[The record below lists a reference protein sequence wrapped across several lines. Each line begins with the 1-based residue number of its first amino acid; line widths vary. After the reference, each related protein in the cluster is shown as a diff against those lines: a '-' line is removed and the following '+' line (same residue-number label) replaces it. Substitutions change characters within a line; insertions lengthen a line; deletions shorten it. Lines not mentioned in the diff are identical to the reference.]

1 PAGSSPGLLTTRG
14 WALAAGNLALLI
26 AGRLLGVRE
35 LFELG
40 LGLSTLVIAACII
53 VRRGGHDTRLARAV
67 DPLEVYPGSLVRVE
81 VSIRAGA
88 RRSPP
93 LLFVEELPPAQAR
106 SLRDRPRLDGG
117 HRPVRARPR
126 PRPPARQELPPGVPG
141 DRGPAADGRRQPPL
155 RRGDSPAPGAD
166 AGRRRVLHHAGVPAR
181 RRRAE

>member
-1 PAGSSPGLLTTRG
+1 MLTTRG

-93 LLFVEELPPAQAR
+93 LLFVEELPADLADAVPGMTSR
-106 SLRDRPRLDGG
+106 LTPRLGT
-117 HRPVRARPR
+117 RPPKAPARTLARPANRAGGRSPSPSAPSR
-126 PRPPARQELPPGVPG
+126 PGESTT
-141 DRGPAADGRRQPPL
+141 
-155 RRGDSPAPGAD
+155 SPT
-166 AGRRRVLHHAGVPAR
+166 R
-181 RRRAE
+181 